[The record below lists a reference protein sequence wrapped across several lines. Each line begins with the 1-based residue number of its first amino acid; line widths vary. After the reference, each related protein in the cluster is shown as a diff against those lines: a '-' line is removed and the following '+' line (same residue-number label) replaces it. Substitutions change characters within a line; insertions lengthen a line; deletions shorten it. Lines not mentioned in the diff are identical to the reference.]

1 MVKAAMVLAA
11 YMAALIVVPQVQEM
25 QVRVATRQTPVLSQK
40 HHDMAVAA
48 QVLLLLDHMGQYALF
63 GLVTLDHF
71 HLLV

>member
-1 MVKAAMVLAA
+1 MVKEAMDQVA
-11 YMAALIVVPQVQEM
+11 YMAVFVVVPQVQEV
-25 QVRVATRQTPVLSQK
+25 QVRVATRQTPVLILQ